1 MLFVY
6 IISTIARK
14 IKQMQT
20 ELKSKLDELKQL
32 NRSRY
37 EYVIARSSGLS
48 ITDATDRIGV
58 SRSWYYNYSQEER
71 DEMERIA
78 HELHHS
84 QVVQAMVLLEQVALE
99 AAQVKYAGLKSNRE
113 EIQQRSATEILD
125 RVGVKV
131 PEEQRVEFEGRITH
145 RGLEQALIAIYGNRN
160 KQSTD
165 ME

>member
-1 MLFVY
+1 M
-6 IISTIARK
+6 IS
-14 IKQMQT
+14 
-20 ELKSKLDELKQL
+20 ELKKQLEELKLL
-32 NRSRY
+32 NRCRFDF
-37 EYVIARSSGLS
+37 VIARSKGLS
-48 ITDATDRIGV
+48 ITDATESIGV
-58 SRSWYYNYSQEER
+58 SRQWYYNFPQEER
-71 DEMERIA
+71 DKLDKLAMELQHA
-78 HELHHS
+78 
-84 QVVQAMVLLEQVALE
+84 QVVQAMLLLEQVALE
-99 AAQVKYAGLKSNRE
+99 AAQVKYAGLRSKRE